1 MLTAHAF
8 TIPPND
14 EDGGDDD
21 DDDNFHL
28 YIAIWG
34 YPVKQ

>member
-21 DDDNFHL
+21 DDNFHL